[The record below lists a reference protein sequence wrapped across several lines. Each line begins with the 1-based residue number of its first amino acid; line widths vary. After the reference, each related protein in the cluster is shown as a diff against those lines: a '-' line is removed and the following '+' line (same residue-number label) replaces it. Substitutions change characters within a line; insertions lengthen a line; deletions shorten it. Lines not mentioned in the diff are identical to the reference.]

1 MPVEFIYLA
10 SGSPRRSEL
19 LRQIGVPFR
28 VLQPAI
34 DESQWSGEAPPDY
47 VARLARAKA
56 TAGLQLRPPLSDE
69 PVLAADT
76 AVVLDGKVFGKPTGR
91 DACIAMLTAL
101 GGRVHSVLTAVAFA
115 ASAGIETRLSSSEV
129 GFRPIAAEEAARYW
143 DSGEPRDKAGAYAVQ
158 GLGAIFVA
166 SIAGSF
172 SGVMGLPLY
181 ETAELLD
188 NAGAPRWRAP

>member
-28 VLQPAI
+28 LLRPNV
-34 DESQWSGEAPPDY
+34 DESLLPGEAPPDY
-47 VARLARAKA
+47 VARLAGAKVA
-56 TAGLQLRPPLSDE
+56 AGLQLRPPSSNE

-76 AVVLDGKVFGKPTGR
+76 TVVLDGKVFGKPAGR
-91 DACIAMLTAL
+91 DACIAMLAEL
-101 GGRVHSVLTAVAFA
+101 GGRVHQVLTAITLAS
-115 ASAGIETRLSSSEV
+115 SAGTETLLTASEV
-129 GFRPIAAEEAARYW
+129 RLRKIAAAEAAQYW
-143 DSGEPRDKAGAYAVQ
+143 DSGEPHDKAGAYAVQ
-158 GLGAIFVA
+158 GRGAIFVE

-181 ETAELLD
+181 ETALLLD
-188 NAGAPRWRAP
+188 KAGAPRWRAA